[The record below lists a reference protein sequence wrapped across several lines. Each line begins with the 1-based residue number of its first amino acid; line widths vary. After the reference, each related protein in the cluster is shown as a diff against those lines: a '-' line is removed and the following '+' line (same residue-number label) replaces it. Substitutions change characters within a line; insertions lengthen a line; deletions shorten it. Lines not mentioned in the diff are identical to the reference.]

1 MEIIINVIK
10 ISKIKNKISRVMKIK
25 KLFILLFLGIM
36 FPYVSYAQ
44 IGYQVSLLNKTTG
57 KPRANVTVDA
67 EVTITNSDD
76 EEIYKGTQRATSN
89 DLGVVQLKVGNQGT
103 FKDVNWNKI
112 PFFIEVSVDGTVIGK
127 SQILTVPIAEA
138 AKYLAPGIDI
148 EDLVGTWSYEVGE
161 NVMQIV
167 FSKDGMGIYTDKN
180 GGYVYSKDFSYDIEG
195 KNIYVCS
202 YTGLSILHYK
212 NGALYKDDGGKY
224 TKQ

>member
-1 MEIIINVIK
+1 
-10 ISKIKNKISRVMKIK
+10 MKIK

-67 EVTITNSDD
+67 EVKITNSDD

-103 FKDVNWNKI
+103 FKDVNWNKL

-148 EDLVGTWSYEVGE
+148 DDLVGTWSYGDGNYVR
-161 NVMQIV
+161 QIV
-167 FSKDGMGIYTDKN
+167 FSKDGTGIRTEKK
-180 GGYVYSKDFSYDIEG
+180 GEYVDSEDFSCDIEG
-195 KNIYVCS
+195 KNIHIC
-202 YTGLSILHYK
+202 TNIGLETLHYK
-212 NGALYKDDGGKY
+212 NGALYGDVKY

>member
-1 MEIIINVIK
+1 
-10 ISKIKNKISRVMKIK
+10 MKIK

-103 FKDVNWNKI
+103 FKDVNWNKL

-148 EDLVGTWSYEVGE
+148 DDLVGTWSKKDPYGHVI
-161 NVMQIV
+161 QFV
-167 FSKDGMGIYTDKN
+167 FLKDGMGIRTEKK
-180 GGYVYSKDFSYDIEG
+180 GEYVDSEDFSCDIEG
-195 KNIYVCS
+195 KNIHIC
-202 YTGLSILHYK
+202 TNIGLETLHYK
-212 NGALYKDDGGKY
+212 NGALYGDVKY

>member
-1 MEIIINVIK
+1 MRK
-10 ISKIKNKISRVMKIK
+10 SRVLLS
-25 KLFILLFLGIM
+25 LFGLLLHIEM
-36 FPYVSYAQ
+36 QAQ
-44 IGYQVSLLNKTTG
+44 IGYQVSLLNSATG
-57 KPRANVTVDA
+57 EPRANVLVEA

-89 DLGVVQLKVGNQGT
+89 DFGVIQLTVGNQST
-103 FKDVNWNKI
+103 FKDVNWNKL

-148 EDLVGTWSYEVGE
+148 DDLVGTWSYGDGNYVR
-161 NVMQIV
+161 QIV
-167 FSKDGMGIYTDKN
+167 LSRDGKGIRSEKKGD
-180 GGYVYSKDFSYDIEG
+180 YVDSEDFSYDIEG

-202 YTGLSILHYK
+202 NTELETLHYQ
-212 NGALYKDDGGKY
+212 NGALYGDVKY

>member
-1 MEIIINVIK
+1 MRRIK
-10 ISKIKNKISRVMKIK
+10 LM
-25 KLFILLFLGIM
+25 LAMFAMGIM
-36 FPYVSYAQ
+36 YPLVSFAQ
-44 IGYQVSLLNKTTG
+44 IGYQVSLLNSATG
-57 KPRANVTVDA
+57 EPRANVSVEA

-89 DLGVVQLKVGNQGT
+89 DFGVIQLTVGNQST
-103 FKDVNWNKI
+103 FKDVDWSKL

-148 EDLVGTWSYEVGE
+148 DDLVGTWSYGDGNYVR
-161 NVMQIV
+161 QIV
-167 FSKDGMGIYTDKN
+167 LSRDGKGIRSEKKGD
-180 GGYVYSKDFSYDIEG
+180 YVDSEDFSYDIEG

-202 YTGLSILHYK
+202 NIELEILHYK
-212 NGALYKDDGGKY
+212 NGALYGDVKY

>member
-1 MEIIINVIK
+1 
-10 ISKIKNKISRVMKIK
+10 MKIK

-76 EEIYKGTQRATSN
+76 KEIYKGTQRATSN

-103 FKDVNWNKI
+103 FKDVNWNKL

-127 SQILTVPIAEA
+127 SQILTVPIAES

-148 EDLVGTWSYEVGE
+148 DDLVGTWSYGDGNYVR
-161 NVMQIV
+161 QIV
-167 FSKDGMGIYTDKN
+167 LSRDGKGIRSEKKGN
-180 GGYVYSKDFSYDIEG
+180 YVDSEDFSYDIEG
-195 KNIYVCS
+195 NNIYVC
-202 YTGLSILHYK
+202 TKIGLETIHYK
-212 NGALYKDDGGKY
+212 NGALYGDVKY
-224 TKQ
+224 TK

>member
-1 MEIIINVIK
+1 
-10 ISKIKNKISRVMKIK
+10 MKIK

-103 FKDVNWNKI
+103 FKDVNWNKL

-138 AKYLAPGIDI
+138 AKKLVPAITP
-148 EDLVGTWSYEVGE
+148 EDLKGSWSEQRKEYASCTR
-161 NVMQIV
+161 I
-167 FSKDGMGIYTDKN
+167 SP
-180 GGYVYSKDFSYDIEG
+180 
-195 KNIYVCS
+195 
-202 YTGLSILHYK
+202 
-212 NGALYKDDGGKY
+212 
-224 TKQ
+224 

>member
-1 MEIIINVIK
+1 M
-10 ISKIKNKISRVMKIK
+10 KNKISRVMKIK

-148 EDLVGTWSYEVGE
+148 DDIVGTWNNGSTTFYNNGTGVYVE
-161 NVMQIV
+161 
-167 FSKDGMGIYTDKN
+167 KYN
-180 GGYVYSKDFSYDIEG
+180 GGEWRTTFTYEIEG
-195 KNIYVCS
+195 KNVYICGKEYSRIY
-202 YTGLSILHYK
+202 HYK
-212 NGALYKDDGGKY
+212 NGVLYGDGNLTKD
-224 TKQ
+224 

>member
-1 MEIIINVIK
+1 MRK
-10 ISKIKNKISRVMKIK
+10 SRVLLS
-25 KLFILLFLGIM
+25 LFGLLLHIEM
-36 FPYVSYAQ
+36 QAQ
-44 IGYQVSLLNKTTG
+44 IGYQVSLLNSATG
-57 KPRANVTVDA
+57 EPRANVSVEA

-89 DLGVVQLKVGNQGT
+89 DFGVIQLTVGNQST
-103 FKDVNWNKI
+103 FKDVNWNKL

-148 EDLVGTWSYEVGE
+148 DDLVGTWSYGDGNYVR
-161 NVMQIV
+161 QIV
-167 FSKDGMGIYTDKN
+167 LSRDGKGIRSEKKGD
-180 GGYVYSKDFSYDIEG
+180 YVDSEDFSYDIEG

-202 YTGLSILHYK
+202 NIELEILHYK
-212 NGALYKDDGGKY
+212 NGALYGDVKY

>member
-1 MEIIINVIK
+1 
-10 ISKIKNKISRVMKIK
+10 MKIK

-103 FKDVNWNKI
+103 FKDVNWNKL

-148 EDLVGTWSYEVGE
+148 DDLVGTWSYGDGNYVR
-161 NVMQIV
+161 QIV
-167 FSKDGMGIYTDKN
+167 FSKDGTGIRTEKK
-180 GGYVYSKDFSYDIEG
+180 GEYVDSEDFSCDIEG
-195 KNIYVCS
+195 KNIHIC
-202 YTGLSILHYK
+202 TNIGLETLHYK
-212 NGALYKDDGGKY
+212 NGALYGDVKY

>member
-1 MEIIINVIK
+1 
-10 ISKIKNKISRVMKIK
+10 MKIK

-103 FKDVNWNKI
+103 FKDVNWNKL

-138 AKYLAPGIDI
+138 AKYLVPGIDI
-148 EDLVGTWSYEVGE
+148 EDLVGTWS
-161 NVMQIV
+161 
-167 FSKDGMGIYTDKN
+167 DGYSWTIQFFKN
-180 GGYVYSKDFSYDIEG
+180 GTGIFKQYENPDSFTFDVEG
-195 KNIYVCS
+195 KNVYVCS
-202 YTGLSILHYK
+202 ENSDATGTFHYK
-212 NGALYKDDGGKY
+212 NGKLYG
-224 TKQ
+224 TKGIFRKE

>member
-1 MEIIINVIK
+1 MRRIK
-10 ISKIKNKISRVMKIK
+10 LMLAMFVM
-25 KLFILLFLGIM
+25 GIM
-36 FPYVSYAQ
+36 YPLVSFAQ
-44 IGYQVSLLNKTTG
+44 IGYQVSLLNASTG
-57 KPRANVTVDA
+57 EPRANVSVEA

-89 DLGVVQLKVGNQGT
+89 DFGVIQLTVGNQST
-103 FKDVNWNKI
+103 FKDVDWSKL

-148 EDLVGTWSYEVGE
+148 DDLVGTWSYGDGNYVR
-161 NVMQIV
+161 QIV
-167 FSKDGMGIYTDKN
+167 LSRDGKGIRSEKKGN
-180 GGYVYSKDFSYDIEG
+180 YVDSEDFSYDIEG

-202 YTGLSILHYK
+202 NTELEILHYK
-212 NGALYKDDGGKY
+212 NGALYGDVKY

>member
-1 MEIIINVIK
+1 MRRIK
-10 ISKIKNKISRVMKIK
+10 LMLAMFVM
-25 KLFILLFLGIM
+25 GIM
-36 FPYVSYAQ
+36 YPLVSFAQ
-44 IGYQVSLLNKTTG
+44 IGYQVSLLNASTG
-57 KPRANVTVDA
+57 EPRANVSVEA

-89 DLGVVQLKVGNQGT
+89 DFGVIQLTVGNQST
-103 FKDVNWNKI
+103 FKDVDWSKL

-148 EDLVGTWSYEVGE
+148 DDLVGTWSYGDGNYVR
-161 NVMQIV
+161 QIV
-167 FSKDGMGIYTDKN
+167 LSRDGKGIRSEKKGN
-180 GGYVYSKDFSYDIEG
+180 YVDSEDFSYDIEG

-202 YTGLSILHYK
+202 NIELEILHYK
-212 NGALYKDDGGKY
+212 NGALYGDVKY

>member
-1 MEIIINVIK
+1 M
-10 ISKIKNKISRVMKIK
+10 KNKISRVMKIK

-67 EVTITNSDD
+67 EVKITNSDD

-103 FKDVNWNKI
+103 FKDVNWNKL

-148 EDLVGTWSYEVGE
+148 DDLVGTWSYGDGNYVR
-161 NVMQIV
+161 QIV
-167 FSKDGMGIYTDKN
+167 FSKDGTGIRTEKK
-180 GGYVYSKDFSYDIEG
+180 GEYVDSEDFSCDIEG
-195 KNIYVCS
+195 KNIHIC
-202 YTGLSILHYK
+202 TNIGLETLHYK
-212 NGALYKDDGGKY
+212 NGALYGDVKY

>member
-1 MEIIINVIK
+1 
-10 ISKIKNKISRVMKIK
+10 MKIK

-103 FKDVNWNKI
+103 FKDVNWNKL

-148 EDLVGTWSYEVGE
+148 DDLVGTWSYGDGNYVR
-161 NVMQIV
+161 QIV
-167 FSKDGMGIYTDKN
+167 FSKDGTGIRTEKK
-180 GGYVYSKDFSYDIEG
+180 GEYVDSEDFSCDIEG
-195 KNIYVCS
+195 KNIHIC
-202 YTGLSILHYK
+202 TNIGLETLHYK
-212 NGALYKDDGGKY
+212 NGALYGDVKY
-224 TKQ
+224 TQQ